1 MDSDVEKIKEKL
13 SIVDVVGGY
22 VKLQRAG
29 GNFRGLCP
37 FHKERTPSFMVSPE
51 RGSYMC
57 FGCNERG
64 DIFSFVQKMDGV
76 DFPTALKSLAERAG
90 VTLSRRAFTPQSPE
104 HKEKEERLKE
114 ACEEATLFYIDELA
128 KRADVLKY
136 INGRGVKDDTRSS
149 WRIGYAPAS
158 WSALSDHLVHKG
170 FTKQE
175 IADAGLA
182 IKSERGDDR
191 IYDRFRGRIMFP
203 IADLS
208 GRVIAFS
215 GRFFEKMEGSKEE
228 GEPAKY
234 VNSPETD
241 LFKKSK
247 ILYGLDKAKGFI
259 RKADCILLV
268 EGQFDVVM
276 SHQSGLPFAV
286 AVSGTALTHE
296 HLSLLS
302 RFSKRLILALDND
315 SAGLRAGLRST
326 AMAYAAGFDV
336 KVPNLGGPVI
346 ASANT
351 NSAKE
356 LNQTFAELHSPPL
369 ASAKDPADL
378 AKENPDALRAAVRNS
393 KTAVEFFLEALR
405 PQARDERSYKQLVEL
420 QVLPLIAS
428 LQSKI
433 DQEHFAKLVADK
445 LGVSVDAVR
454 LEVAKRPAAATT
466 EEEGVGVPAMPEL
479 SIDQMERA
487 GAMLIFYCENEQD
500 FQAQLKTLLG
510 ARYDMIK
517 EKYSG
522 EAERFRFDFE
532 ALGPEKDV
540 VRDALLAMLNRQLIE
555 EEIGALNRQLRAASP
570 AEAAQLLTKLSALK
584 QREQQLRN

>member
-1 MDSDVEKIKEKL
+1 MVTKKSFVKALRDVARGTIEQMDSDVEKIKEKL

-22 VKLQRAG
+22 VTLQRAG
-29 GNFRGLCP
+29 ANFRARCP
-37 FHKERTPSFMVSPE
+37 FHKEKTPSFMVSPE
-51 RGSYMC
+51 RGTYMC

-76 DFPTALKSLAERAG
+76 DFPTALKQLAERAG
-90 VTLSRRAFTPQSPE
+90 VELTRRSAPHETRE

-114 ACEEATLFYIDELA
+114 VCEAATLFFIEQLK
-128 KRADVLKY
+128 KRKDVLDY
-136 INGRGVKDDTRSS
+136 VHERGATPETIES

-158 WSALSDHLVHKG
+158 WRDLCDHLEAKG
-170 FTKQE
+170 ITKQD
-175 IADAGLA
+175 IVDAGLA
-182 IKSERGDDR
+182 ARSQKDEGSDARV
-191 IYDRFRGRIMFP
+191 YDRFRGRIMFP
-203 IADLS
+203 ISDLS
-208 GRVIAFS
+208 GHVVAFS
-215 GRFFEKMEGSKEE
+215 GRFFEKMKDSKDD

-268 EGQFDVVM
+268 EGQFDVVL

-296 HLSLLS
+296 HLNLLS
-302 RFSKRLILALDND
+302 RFSKRLVLALDND
-315 SAGLRAGLRST
+315 SAGLRAGLRSA

-336 KVPNLGGPVI
+336 KIPTIVGG
-346 ASANT
+346 
-351 NSAKE
+351 
-356 LNQTFAELHSPPL
+356 
-369 ASAKDPADL
+369 KDPADM
-378 AKENPDALRAAVRNS
+378 AKENPEHLRDAVRKS
-393 KTAVEFFLEALR
+393 VTAVEFFLEALR

-420 QVLPLIAS
+420 QVLPLIAA

-433 DQEHFAKLVADK
+433 DQEHFIAVVANK
-445 LGVSVDAVR
+445 IGVSNDAVR
-454 LEVAKRPAAATT
+454 LEVAKRPAPAAA
-466 EEEGVGVPAMPEL
+466 EEGVAAPAVPEL

-487 GAMLIFYCENEQD
+487 GAMLIFYCDEDENI
-500 FQAQLKTLLG
+500 QAKLKDLLG

-517 EKYSG
+517 EKYGG

-532 ALGPEKDV
+532 TLGEERDV
-540 VRDALLAMLNRQLIE
+540 VRDALLAALNRQLIE
-555 EEIGALNRQLRAASP
+555 EEIGTLNRQLKAAGP
-570 AEAAQLLTKLSALK
+570 GEAGELLKKLTTLK
-584 QREQQLRN
+584 HREQELRN